1 TAPVHVSTSW
11 VAYCAAAA
19 GTRSLASARHSPSV
33 DDARIGTVCTCTSRD
48 SVPRY
53 KSASAARCSPRSQR
67 ASAAAPTSSGKLS
80 GRMSRS
86 RTWLGATN
94 FFGTLGR
101 PRSRTSRQ
109 KKYASSPIATAA
121 SPQTSNRPE
130 AATHSNSPRNH
141 RAMALTHFHHPGSSL
156 TGSRSFHLSMLTVRT
171 FARFGSSA
179 TFSRAFS
186 TSDRVGAS
194 PAGTNGASGCAATVS
209 GARATSAASAILGAK
224 RTPQLLLHVPG
235 LELGAPVQVHRKA
248 RGHVERLEKRDHKGV
263 RDGHR
268 SLEELARRVE
278 QHLEQVSGGF
288 CWREPHEQRQHRE
301 AEARFGRRERHR
313 HEQRSAALAAAH
325 LLDAPP
331 NLAERQTLELIDRLR
346 ERAPRRKAPP
356 RPRQQELAA
365 PDLTARLPE
374 LPHRRRLPE
383 GGARQHEQYRAV
395 EPRLGAEQEQ
405 RRQPARDLERHERQ
419 HEHGH
424 VRDRVARVDRARR
437 VLAEAHAEI
446 GRLERRARPHAQRE
460 GLKLHD
466 DPATRNRRRRRSS
479 RRRRRRT

>member
-101 PRSRTSRQ
+101 PRSRTSRTT
-109 KKYASSPIATAA
+109 KNASSAIASAA
-121 SPQTSNRPE
+121 SAQTSSRPD
-130 AATHSNSPRNH
+130 AATHSNKPRNQ
-141 RAMALTHFHHPGSSL
+141 RAIAFTHCHHCGSSV
-156 TGSRSFHLSMLTVRT
+156 TGSGSFHLSMLTVRT

-186 TSDRVGAS
+186 TWGRDGAS
-194 PAGTNGASGCAATVS
+194 PGTTNGASGCAPPFDD
-209 GARATSAASAILGAK
+209 ARAASTASAILGAK
-224 RTPQLLLHVPG
+224 RTPQLLLHIPR
-235 LELGAPVQVHRKA
+235 LELGTSVQVHREA
-248 RGHVERLEKRDHKGV
+248 RGHVERLEKRDDKRV
-263 RDGHR
+263 RNGHR
-268 SLEELARRVE
+268 RLEQLARRVE
-278 QHLEQVSGGF
+278 QHPEQVPGGF
-288 CWREPHEQRQHRE
+288 GRREPHEQRQQGE
-301 AEARFGRRERHR
+301 AEARLGRRERHR
-313 HEQRSAALAAAH
+313 HGQRGAALAAAH

-331 NLAERQTLELIDRLR
+331 NLAERQALELIDRLR
-346 ERAPRRKAPP
+346 ERAPRRETPP

-383 GGARQHEQYRAV
+383 RGARQHEQYRAV
-395 EPRLGAEQEQ
+395 EPGLRPEQEQ
-405 RRQPARDLERHERQ
+405 RRKPARDLERQ
-419 HEHGH
+419 
-424 VRDRVARVDRARR
+424 
-437 VLAEAHAEI
+437 
-446 GRLERRARPHAQRE
+446 
-460 GLKLHD
+460 
-466 DPATRNRRRRRSS
+466 
-479 RRRRRRT
+479 